1 MPTFY
6 YTAKSQEGKTKT
18 GTLEAKDE
26 HALAQALRSEDY
38 ILTSAKSLEIKQGKK
53 KNIFKLNLGKI
64 LKRISLIDKLMF
76 ARHLAVMIGAGFSL
90 NQGLEV
96 LTKQTENP
104 NFRKILVELVEN
116 IKKGQSFADSLTKYP
131 KVFNDF
137 FINMVRVGEKGGNLE
152 EVLDILAQHL
162 KKEHD
167 LRSKIRGAMF
177 YPAIILVA
185 MVGIAILMM
194 IVVIPKLTAVFEEM
208 NFQLPLATRI
218 LIGIS
223 KFISNYFYIGVIAF
237 LILAVILTK
246 FFQTKKGKQILS
258 FIIYSNIDIYSRQIN
273 WFKIII
279 QNYIN
284 NFRNLSNNFCSYII

>member
-185 MVGIAILMM
+185 MVSPGCK
-194 IVVIPKLTAVFEEM
+194 VS
-208 NFQLPLATRI
+208 PLV
-218 LIGIS
+218 G
-223 KFISNYFYIGVIAF
+223 AF
-237 LILAVILTK
+237 
-246 FFQTKKGKQILS
+246 
-258 FIIYSNIDIYSRQIN
+258 
-273 WFKIII
+273 
-279 QNYIN
+279 
-284 NFRNLSNNFCSYII
+284 